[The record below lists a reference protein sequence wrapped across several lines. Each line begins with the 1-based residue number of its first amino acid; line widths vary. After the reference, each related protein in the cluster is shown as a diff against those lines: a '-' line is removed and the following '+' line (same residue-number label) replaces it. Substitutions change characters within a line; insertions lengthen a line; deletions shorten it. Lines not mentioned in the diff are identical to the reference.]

1 MHLGFIRFTAARLL
15 PLVGALVVA
24 SLPGAGLAQ
33 TPGWQP
39 GPDGVLDNTYDGFI
53 DVPTSGG
60 TVPGSGPF
68 TVSGWVADTTA
79 QGWAGIDNVQVFLG
93 TQDSG
98 KMLSQAMF
106 AQSRPDVVAAL
117 GNPYW
122 GNSGFVA
129 TVQGSD
135 VPAGP
140 QTLSVYAHT
149 PGKGW
154 WYKQVSV
161 NGGGAASSASSA
173 PSASAPAGGL
183 PGDPPTIR
191 VDQPGENDTIN
202 SSGSNGVTSYTVKGS
217 ANDPTYGSSA
227 IDYVDVWIDGEPTGS
242 GGTELGMV
250 TPDSDGKWQVS
261 FKPSKFKSMHH
272 NLYIIAHSS
281 KTGLKNEVI
290 RGFNTTG

>member
-1 MHLGFIRFTAARLL
+1 VHFGFFQFRAARLL
-15 PLVGALVVA
+15 PLAAALVLA
-24 SLPGAGLAQ
+24 SLPTAGLAQ

-53 DVPTSGG
+53 DVPTSGA
-60 TVPGSGPF
+60 TVPGSGGF

-79 QGWAGIDNVQVFLG
+79 QGWAGIDAVQVFLG

-98 KMLSQAMF
+98 KMLAQAIF

-122 GNSGFVA
+122 GYSGFVA

-154 WYKQVSV
+154 WFKQVSV
-161 NGGGAASSASSA
+161 NGGGPASSASSA
-173 PSASAPAGGL
+173 PSASAPAGNL
-183 PGDPPTIR
+183 PGDPPT
-191 VDQPGENDTIN
+191 VKVEQPAESANI
-202 SSGSNGVTSYTVKGS
+202 SSSNLSYDIKGS
-217 ANDPTYGSSA
+217 ADDPTYGASA
-227 IDYVDVWIDGEPTGS
+227 IDYVDVWLDGEPNGS

-250 TPDSDGKWQVS
+250 TPGSDGKWTVS
-261 FKPSKFKSMHH
+261 FKPTKFKSMHH
-272 NLYIIAHSS
+272 NLYIFVHSS
-281 KTGLKNEVI
+281 KTGLKNEII
-290 RGFNTTG
+290 RGFNITG